1 MTLKPFATLPL
12 LALASSL
19 AMAQGSG
26 IGSNGIVGTTDPNNF
41 YNVVGSTLVA
51 SDFNSPSTWKNAIVC
66 DDMFWGIKNH
76 TGSIAG
82 RSWINRTG
90 NSQTIDNLLIA
101 TPFNP
106 GNTTSVSITV
116 RFGVD
121 DALSGVYVNGIGNAY
136 TPTNTGNPSTPTTF
150 TWSNVAVNANT
161 TNWLYFHKRDIA
173 RVASGFIY
181 DAQIVPEPTT
191 MLALG
196 TAAAALV
203 ARRRRRA
210 V

>member
-1 MTLKPFATLPL
+1 MLIKPITTLSLLTL
-12 LALASSL
+12 AASL
-19 AMAQGSG
+19 TLAQGSG

-41 YNVVGSTLVA
+41 YNVVGSSLVA

-101 TPFNP
+101 TSFNP
-106 GNTTSVSITV
+106 GNTTSVNITV

-121 DALSGVYVNGIGNAY
+121 DRLSGVYVNGIGNAF
-136 TPTNTGNPSTPTTF
+136 TPPLGNHTTPTTF
-150 TWSNVAVNANT
+150 TWNNVAVNANT
-161 TNWLYFHKRDIA
+161 MNWLYFHQRDIA
-173 RVASGFIY
+173 QVASGFIY
-181 DAQIVPEPTT
+181 DAQIVPEPAT

-196 TAAAALV
+196 TAAAALI
-203 ARRRRRA
+203 ARRRRRT